1 MTTKIPAEL
10 SSTPGISDS
19 SDATAITITSAEKV
33 GIGTA
38 NPSQLLTV
46 ESNSFPILQIS
57 NTLANNP
64 TDGAALD
71 IVEKQDG
78 FAASTATF
86 GQTGVYGYRL
96 KLNGSTN
103 ELILQSGSQTT
114 TTDRVTVERDTGNVT
129 LDTGNLVIGTSGKG
143 IDFSATA
150 DPAVTGA
157 TSTSELLDNYEE
169 GTWTPVYQSTTN
181 SSNNVTNSRV
191 GYYTRIGNTVY
202 ITANLTSNDV
212 SGITST
218 DQVVIGGLPYASSST
233 TSGNDQAV
241 NVAQYRFLLT
251 TDHTLLIQNNSSD
264 IRVTTDGFSAATYA
278 TFFQYSNSTST
289 SLKISAVYQV

>member
-1 MTTKIPAEL
+1 MAITKVTRGL
-10 SSTPGISDS
+10 LNTGISDS
-19 SDATAITITSAEKV
+19 SDATAITIDSSE
-33 GIGTA
+33 
-38 NPSQLLTV
+38 N
-46 ESNSFPILQIS
+46 
-57 NTLANNP
+57 
-64 TDGAALD
+64 
-71 IVEKQDG
+71 
-78 FAASTATF
+78 
-86 GQTGVYGYRL
+86 
-96 KLNGSTN
+96 
-103 ELILQSGSQTT
+103 
-114 TTDRVTVERDTGNVT
+114 VTVN
-129 LDTGNLVIGTSGKG
+129 TGNLVIGTSGKG

-251 TDHTLLIQNNSSD
+251 TDHTLLIQNNSSY
-264 IRVTTDGFSAATYA
+264 IGVTTDGFSAATYA
-278 TFFQYSNSTST
+278 TFFQYPSSTST